1 MLACPL
7 LRALDSGTIG
17 TYTLTPEAG
26 DVGEITSIKINFPDT
41 GLMGIDRPVTDGIML
56 EGDDGSCYV
65 VAKTDYAMG
74 SDATLYF
81 ATAASEEP
89 VTITSP
95 GTYTLTIPAGA
106 FKEFFSTTKTND
118 EIKAEYVIKG
128 TGTTNHLSNYVLT
141 PDEGAVNEIAS
152 IRINFPDTG
161 IMGIDRPV
169 TDGIR
174 LEGDSGSCY
183 VVTKT
188 DYAMGSDAT
197 LYFAEA
203 VGDDPVTV
211 TSPDTY
217 TLTIPAGA
225 FKEYMAADQENA
237 LITAK
242 YVIEK
247 PRGNPLESYT
257 LSPSEGE
264 VENISTISVT
274 FDNAENGLNYPAKE
288 ELISL
293 SYKGPDNSETE
304 YTVSSLS
311 MTAPYRTAQIRF
323 GTDISNPLDLTA
335 PGTYTLTMKQGAFSE
350 YGNDTCLSPEIVA
363 TYIIKGGV
371 DNSVFDTY
379 TTSPEAGQPVGEMGS
394 FSITFPD
401 SREGLDWPIDV
412 SGVTISREGD
422 DTVYHGANVILSQL
436 KTAIIYFSDK
446 EAPAGNYFTFRTSG
460 RYTVSIPA
468 GVFALYD
475 DPDVKNNAITVTFDI
490 DETLNF
496 NYTLEPSSDKAY
508 SALPEVTLSAAGA
521 LSTVALVADAPKAT
535 FTCGGQTISLEAEQ
549 VSDTKVKY
557 SIPAGSEPAYGDWK
571 LLIPAGSLSGVN
583 TNGKTIINPEDITAV
598 YSVKEPKQYAFST
611 SPAQDETVDMLT
623 NFTVTFD
630 PRPKKL
636 AVNEEAGTPVI
647 TDTKGNSYTLK
658 HGIANP
664 AIVFAPANTALTEGG
679 TYRVSIPAGYIVTT
693 DTDGLEAQ
701 VPGIT
706 MSFTLV
712 PAQGSDYDAGY
723 MILNEGWFGHDN
735 ASLTHVGA
743 DGSVN
748 TNAFSTANPSNTL
761 GITGQ
766 YLTQYGDK
774 WYAVCKQSGD
784 NIAGIHG
791 SVLTAFDKSTLTFT
805 GALPDLA
812 PGLQAHAF
820 IGADEH
826 RGYLSTTDGIFSIDL
841 DLMTVQEKL
850 PVTQNIKLKAGEMI
864 LYRSKVYAVAQNWD
878 LVEISPEDNQIEQHD
893 LQIPLAAPFVSADG
907 SLWFATTSAEKPFV
921 KFDTDTYAVSP
932 LTIDAPEGTKTLLAN
947 PWPTW
952 RGSTLAAD
960 LKENVIY
967 YTTKESATQIARL
980 DLDNGEF
987 KADFITLPKN
997 ADTQMNVYS
1006 AGVNVDPA
1014 TGEIVLT
1021 AMEAG
1026 YGTHSRVNRILRAD
1040 PRTGEILTDK
1050 TVALPD
1056 HYWFPA
1062 MTAWCGY
1069 QAPDMNVADITVAD
1083 DHTCTLDLKNLT
1095 TLPLG
1100 NKALV
1105 NYKAKSADSNA
1116 LLVQP
1121 QGYGVYKLTLRSE
1134 EAVELTLTADY
1145 YGMSDTKTVKVSNE
1159 TTGLTATGTDDVPTD
1174 VYNAAGILVLRDA
1187 SASQIRG
1194 LDPGL
1199 YIVKGKKMIVR

>member
-7 LRALDSGTIG
+7 MRALESGTIG

-41 GLMGIDRPVTDGIML
+41 GMMGIDRPVTDGIKL
-56 EGDDGSCYV
+56 EGSDGSCYV

-106 FKEFFSTTKTND
+106 FKEFFSTSKAND

-128 TGTTNHLSNYVLT
+128 AGTANHLTNYVLT
-141 PDEGAVNEIAS
+141 PESGTVSEITTVK
-152 IRINFPDTG
+152 INFPDTG
-161 IMGIDRPV
+161 LMGIDRPD

-174 LEGDSGSCY
+174 LEGSDGSCY

-197 LYFAEA
+197 LHFATA
-203 VGDDPVTV
+203 AGDDPVTI
-211 TSPDTY
+211 TAPGTY

-225 FKEYMAADQENA
+225 FKEFMAADQENQ

-247 PRGNPLESYT
+247 PQGNPLENYT

-264 VENISTISVT
+264 VENLSTISVT
-274 FDNAENGLNYPAKE
+274 FDTENGLNYPAKN
-288 ELISL
+288 ELITL
-293 SYKGPDNSETE
+293 KYKGADNSETE
-304 YTVSSLS
+304 YTVASLTMAS
-311 MTAPYRTAQIRF
+311 PYRTAQIRF

-335 PGTYTLTMKQGAFSE
+335 PGTYTLTMRQGTFSE

-363 TYIIKGGV
+363 TYIIRGGV

-379 TTSPEAGQPVGEMGS
+379 TTSPEAGQAVGEMKQ
-394 FSITFPD
+394 FAITFPD
-401 SREGLDWPIDV
+401 SGEGLDWPIDV

-422 DTVYHGANVILSQL
+422 DTVYYGANAVLSKL
-436 KTAIIYFSDK
+436 KTAIIYFGEQGAQTD
-446 EAPAGNYFTFRTSG
+446 NYTTFRTGG

-468 GVFALYD
+468 GVFALYED
-475 DPDVKNNAITVTFDI
+475 KDVKSDAITVCFDI

-496 NYTLEPSSDKAY
+496 NYTLEPDADKAY
-508 SALPEVTLSAAGA
+508 SALPGITLSAAGA
-521 LSTVALVADAPKAT
+521 INTVALVADAPKAT
-535 FTCGGQTISLEAEQ
+535 FTCGEQTISLEAEP
-549 VSDTKVKY
+549 VSDTQVKY
-557 SIPAGSEPAYGDWK
+557 SVPAGSEPAYGDWK

-583 TNGKTIINPEDITAV
+583 TNGKTILNPEEITAV
-598 YSVKEPKQYAFST
+598 YSVKEAKQYAFST
-611 SPAQDETVDMLT
+611 NPAQDETVDMLT

-664 AIVFAPANTALTEGG
+664 AMIFAPANTALTESG
-679 TYRVSIPAGYIVTT
+679 TYSVYIPAGYIVTT

-701 VPGIT
+701 VPEIRV
-706 MSFTLV
+706 SFTLV
-712 PAQGSDYDAGY
+712 PAQGSDYDSGY
-723 MILNEGWFGHDN
+723 MLLNEGWFGHDN
-735 ASLTHVGA
+735 ASLTHVSA
-743 DGSVN
+743 DGTVN
-748 TNAFSTANPSNTL
+748 TKVFSTANPSNTL
-761 GITGQ
+761 GVTGQ
-766 YLTQYGDK
+766 YLTHYGDK

-791 SVLTAFDKSTLTFT
+791 SVLTAFDKSSLSFT

-820 IGADEH
+820 IGANEH
-826 RGYLSTTDGIFSIDL
+826 RGYLSTSDGIFSIDL

-850 PVTQNIKLKAGEMI
+850 PVTQSIKLKAGEMI
-864 LYRSKVYAVAQNWD
+864 LYRSRVYAVAQNWN
-878 LVEISPEDNQIEQHD
+878 LVEISPEDDQIEQHD

-907 SLWFATTSAEKPFV
+907 ALWFATTSAEKPFV
-921 KFDTDTYAVSP
+921 KFDTDTYAVSA
-932 LTIDAPEGTKTLLAN
+932 LAIDAPEGTKTMLAS
-947 PWPTW
+947 PWTTW

-987 KADFITLPKN
+987 KPDFITLPKN
-997 ADTQMNVYS
+997 GDTQLTVYG
-1006 AGVNVDPA
+1006 AGVAVDPA

-1021 AMEAG
+1021 TMEAG

-1040 PRTGEILTDK
+1040 PATGEILADK

-1062 MTAWCGY
+1062 MAAWCGY
-1069 QAPDMNVADITVAD
+1069 KAPDMDVADITVD
-1083 DHTCTLDLKNLT
+1083 DDGTCTLDLASLT
-1095 TLPLG
+1095 SLTFG
-1100 NKALV
+1100 NKGLV
-1105 NYKAKSADSNA
+1105 NYNVKSADRNA

-1121 QGYGVYKLTLRSE
+1121 QEHGVYKLTLRAE
-1134 EAVELTLTADY
+1134 EAAELTLTADY
-1145 YGMSDTKTVKVSNE
+1145 YGMTDTKVITVSKKA
-1159 TTGLTATGTDDVPTD
+1159 TGLTDTEASDGHAD

-1187 SASQIRG
+1187 SPSQIRD
-1194 LDPGL
+1194 LAPGL